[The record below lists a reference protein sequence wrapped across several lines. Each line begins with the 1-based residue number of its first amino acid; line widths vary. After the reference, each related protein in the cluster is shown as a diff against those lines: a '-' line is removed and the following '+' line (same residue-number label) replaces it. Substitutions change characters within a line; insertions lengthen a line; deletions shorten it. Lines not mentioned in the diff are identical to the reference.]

1 MEANKADAWLRGLDG
16 KKRPP
21 ARVCLDLRK
30 INRAS
35 KFIPMIRLPSYND
48 LKSKFENHYCSSF
61 DIAAFYYAIPY
72 PYSDSLLT
80 TFWHKNTLYKFN
92 RCVMGAQSSSYW
104 ATRTS
109 MQAFGQQ
116 NFLEFCEY
124 KKFEPGSQ
132 EMPYQ
137 KVEDFL
143 LVYVDDAN
151 NRVSFI
157 LHREIEFKA
166 IRSKIDYNAKRVHIF
181 RPFIRYIK

>member
-1 MEANKADAWLRGLDG
+1 
-16 KKRPP
+16 
-21 ARVCLDLRK
+21 
-30 INRAS
+30 
-35 KFIPMIRLPSYND
+35 MIRLPSYND
-48 LKSKFENHYCSSF
+48 LKSKFENHFCSSF

-92 RCVMGAQSSSYW
+92 RCVMGAQSSSYG

-132 EMPYQ
+132 EMPYL

-143 LVYVDDAN
+143 LVYVDDVN
-151 NRVSFI
+151 
-157 LHREIEFKA
+157 
-166 IRSKIDYNAKRVHIF
+166 IRSNKNMVKQYTLG
-181 RPFIRYIK
+181 